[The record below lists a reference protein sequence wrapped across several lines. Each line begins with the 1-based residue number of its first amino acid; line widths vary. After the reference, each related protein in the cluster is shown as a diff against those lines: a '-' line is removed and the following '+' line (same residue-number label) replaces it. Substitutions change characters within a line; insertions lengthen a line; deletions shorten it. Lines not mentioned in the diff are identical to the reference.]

1 MTLQVPSLDDR
12 TFDDLAAEARGLIR
26 AYTPSW
32 TDHNPS
38 DPGITLLELFA
49 YLTEMLIYRL
59 NRVTELNKIA
69 FLNLLQTEWPSPDAP
84 AWQPTKPLD
93 DEIGETVRKLRSGER
108 AITAADF
115 EELAM
120 AVPGV
125 TRAKCLPNTKIDSA
139 GNRPV
144 HAEAHV
150 TVVIVPRDAEDL
162 QENVVNYLEGR
173 CLLTTRLHVVPYNA
187 VQVGVKATVCLRPDA
202 VADNYLESEVVDASV
217 VDDLDNT
224 KIDSLWPVLPDKV
237 KSKLKGANS
246 DNPSVVV
253 LNQNEEWLITT
264 KTRDQTYTIRV
275 EPDVSLSLQKR
286 RLGIYEDVARVEIIK
301 ALKNFLHPLT
311 GGADH
316 SGWPFG
322 RSVYVSEIYQ
332 LLDASRLRR
341 LGAGA
346 EPGTDRSSASSSRR
360 STWSPTNWST
370 PKSIRVRSRSSSRIS
385 RLQAPQLFAIGKHC
399 A

>member
-1 MTLQVPSLDDR
+1 MTLQIPSLDDR

-93 DEIGETVRKLRSGER
+93 DEIGETVRKLRSRER

-125 TRAKCLPNTKIDSA
+125 TRAKCWPNTQIDSA
-139 GNRPV
+139 GNPLPN
-144 HAEAHV
+144 AKAHV
-150 TVVIVPRDAEDL
+150 TVVFAPRDAEDL
-162 QENVVNYLEGR
+162 QGQIANYFEGR

-187 VQVGVKATVCLRPDA
+187 VQVGVKVTVCLKPDA
-202 VADNYLESEVVDASV
+202 VADTYLDSAEVNASI
-217 VDDLDNT
+217 VDDLNNT
-224 KIDSLWPVLPDKV
+224 KFGALWDVLPD
-237 KSKLKGANS
+237 
-246 DNPSVVV
+246 PSVVV
-253 LNQNEEWLITT
+253 LKQNEEWLITA
-264 KTRDQTYTIRV
+264 KTTDQTYTIRV

-286 RLGIYEDVARVEIIK
+286 RLGIYKDVARFEIIK
-301 ALKNFLHPLT
+301 ALKNFLHPLP
-311 GGADH
+311 GADH

-332 LLDASRLRR
+332 LLDDLDFVDWVPALNLEQIDRNQTELTQIDLERND
-341 LGAGA
+341 LVDAQID
-346 EPGTDRSSASSSRR
+346 PGKITIVQ
-360 STWSPTNWST
+360 PH
-370 PKSIRVRSRSSSRIS
+370 
-385 RLQAPQLFAIGKHC
+385 LQAAGTTAFRYRETLRVTQQVGRPQA
-399 A
+399 